1 MYKYKYINF
10 KYHEIHNDF
19 LQWQYFLEIREKI
32 VGVSYIRMKICNI
45 LVNSDSKFCKA
56 FIF

>member
-19 LQWQYFLEIREKI
+19 LQWQYFLEIRKKI
-32 VGVSYIRMKICNI
+32 IGVSYIRMKIFTI
-45 LVNSDSKFCKA
+45 L
-56 FIF
+56 

>member
-1 MYKYKYINF
+1 MCKYIYINF

-32 VGVSYIRMKICNI
+32 IGVSYIRMKI
-45 LVNSDSKFCKA
+45 FA
-56 FIF
+56 IF